1 MKWCANNMESAVF
14 NFNQEHRLF
23 EKGDTLFLAVSGG
36 PDSLAL
42 LHFLPPFENHGI

>member
-1 MKWCANNMESAVF
+1 MESAVF